1 MKMLYTSDTH
11 VYPGHLTRM
20 LKAAAKLLPEIVV
33 LGGDLIPDWQHTIR
47 ESIPSHRAWVE
58 QKLLPAVQTFR
69 QSFPDVRILLDLGN
83 DDLAAALPLLEA
95 RDGIDFELLHMRVT
109 RIAPQLALV
118 GYMAV
123 NPTPFG
129 IKDREKPDGNGWT
142 GLDVEG
148 VRRMG
153 EVTVSGNDAPVI
165 LDPANGTIEHDLEEL
180 SILLQ
185 GPRWQSH
192 DFLFV
197 SHCPPRNSA
206 LDLTSMHTHVGS
218 LAIRRFIERWAATG
232 RLRASF
238 HGHIHESPMMSGR
251 MRELFG
257 HVPSFNVGQESQL
270 LRALLLDT
278 EDPGGSAR
286 LVTVDRSGIPN
297 LHVIGSDDDI

>member
-20 LKAAAKLLPEIVV
+20 LKAAAALRPALVV
-33 LGGDLIPDWQHTIR
+33 FGGDLIPDWKRTIR

-58 QKLLPAVQTFR
+58 QKLLPAVQAFR

-109 RIAPQLALV
+109 QVGPQLAMV

-129 IKDREKPDGNGWT
+129 IKDRERPDSRRWT
-142 GLDVEG
+142 GLEVEG
-148 VRRMG
+148 VRRAG
-153 EVTVSGNDAPVI
+153 EVTVSGADRPVI
-165 LDPANGTIEHDLEEL
+165 LDPGDGTVEDDLEEL
-180 SILLQ
+180 SERLQ
-185 GPRWQSH
+185 TSRWSSH

-197 SHCPPRNSA
+197 SHCPPRNTA

-218 LAIRRFIERWAATG
+218 LAIRRFVERWAAAG

-251 MRELFG
+251 MTELFG
-257 HVPSFNVGQESQL
+257 RVPSFNVGQESRL
-270 LRALLLDT
+270 LRALLLET
-278 EDPGGSAR
+278 EDPADSAR
-286 LVTVDRSGIPN
+286 LVTVDRSGIPE
-297 LHVIGSDDDI
+297 IRERGA